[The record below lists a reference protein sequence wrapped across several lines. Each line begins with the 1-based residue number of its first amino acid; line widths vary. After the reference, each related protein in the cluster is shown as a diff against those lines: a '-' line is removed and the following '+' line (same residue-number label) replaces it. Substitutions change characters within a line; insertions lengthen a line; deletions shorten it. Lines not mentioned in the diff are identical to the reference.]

1 MQARPIELVNR
12 VTHVAPTPFRPI
24 SHRLHP
30 AEGEVRWI
38 RISETSSSQII
49 AALGSGEFKMDK
61 PTAIVVAVGA
71 EQGGGGAVCCKFA
84 AARYHVYVNLGLP
97 V

>member
-1 MQARPIELVNR
+1 MQARIELVNR
-12 VTHVAPTPFRPI
+12 VAHVAPTPLRPI
-24 SHRLHP
+24 SHRFYR
-30 AEGEVRWI
+30 AQGEVRWI